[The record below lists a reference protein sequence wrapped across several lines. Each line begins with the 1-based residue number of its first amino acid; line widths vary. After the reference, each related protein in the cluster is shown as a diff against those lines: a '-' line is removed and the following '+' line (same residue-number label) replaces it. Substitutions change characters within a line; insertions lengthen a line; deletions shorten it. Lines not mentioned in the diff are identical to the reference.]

1 MREALLIESVLGG
14 GVRILGRSDDP
25 KVVQRLASELAALER
40 RRLAR
45 LERPVRLVASEATA
59 EPGE

>member
-14 GVRILGRSDDP
+14 GVRILARSDDP
-25 KVVQRLASELAALER
+25 ELVERLARELAALER

-45 LERPVRLVASEATA
+45 LESPVRLPNQRNAR
-59 EPGE
+59 